1 MPAVV
6 TKVMPHAIYVNVVE
20 DIITGKLVNDRTVEV
35 GDTINVMITYLG
47 KSKIALDFAEE
58 NL

>member
-1 MPAVV
+1 
-6 TKVMPHAIYVNVVE
+6 MPHAIYVNLVE